1 MPSSSRDRRFR
12 DYGPP
17 TQQQLDLFAA
27 HQGIVRL
34 AYARLGATWRAKKA
48 GCEPADLWQ
57 AGLIGL
63 WSATY
68 AWDPDRASF
77 ATCALRRVMGAM
89 LDEVDRAR
97 YGRVRRRRSLIDHSA
112 MVGLEPDG
120 PTSAEP

>member
-1 MPSSSRDRRFR
+1 MPPNSDRRFR
-12 DYGPP
+12 EYPPP
-17 TQQQLDLFAA
+17 TDEQLRLFAA

-34 AYARLGATWRAKKA
+34 AYARLGATWRSRRA

-63 WSATY
+63 WQATY

-77 ATCALRRVMGAM
+77 STCAYTRVVGAM

-97 YGRVRRRRSLIDHSA
+97 YGRVRRRRTLIDHSA
-112 MVGLEPDG
+112 MTELPD
-120 PTSAEP
+120 ED